1 MCIQISTKMSRIS
14 NTALGNNV
22 YHKKILL
29 REIVR
34 MRKLPLDG
42 GCEGEGEAG
51 GGAES
56 VMVGECCEMVGRVGV
71 WQLDSL
77 DILRSGLWVAVR
89 TEEEDARLS
98 SRVNYKGEQVHTH
111 TLTVEEGAAGSGFF
125 S

>member
-1 MCIQISTKMSRIS
+1 MW
-14 NTALGNNV
+14 
-22 YHKKILL
+22 
-29 REIVR
+29 
-34 MRKLPLDG
+34 KLPFEG
-42 GCEGEGEAG
+42 GCEEGEAG

-98 SRVNYKGEQVHTH
+98 SRVNYKGEAGPHTH
-111 TLTVEEGAAGSGFF
+111 AYSGGGGQQGQDSSLHKILLKNNKIKSQFKPDRKR
-125 S
+125 